1 MDTPLIRR
9 VRVLRR
15 GQADLE
21 AIERYVAVDS
31 PAAAARLVD
40 RLLEAIES
48 LSELAERAVTPK
60 DARLA
65 SLGFRCLSRRPYLIF
80 FRLHR
85 AEVRVH
91 RILHGRRAYQHLL

>member
-1 MDTPLIRR
+1 MTRR

-21 AIERYVAVDS
+21 AIERYVATES
-31 PAAAARLVD
+31 PAAAARLLD

-48 LSELAERAVTPK
+48 LSELGERAAIPK
-60 DARLA
+60 DPRLA
-65 SLGFRCLSRRPYLIF
+65 TLGFRFLSRRPYLIF

-85 AEVRVH
+85 TEVRVH
-91 RILHGRRAYQHLL
+91 RIVHGRRAYQYLL